1 MDPTGRIVSEDSQND
16 APEPGQRGYHHGD
29 LRTALLAAS
38 RELIAESG
46 PEAFTLRE
54 VARRAGVSH
63 TAPYRHFKDRAA
75 LLDAVAAE
83 GFAAH
88 RDAAREAAEAHDE
101 AWDRLRAAGRAYV
114 RFARENP
121 AAFRVMFSRHSEDPE
136 VLARGAESF
145 GELLARIDEAQAA
158 GLIQSGDRMRVAGA
172 LWAGVHGFAEL
183 AISDRID
190 LVAEGDPDALLE
202 FIFTALVRGL
212 GGAEDG

>member
-1 MDPTGRIVSEDSQND
+1 VSQDSENG
-16 APEPGQRGYHHGD
+16 APGQSQRSYHHGD
-29 LRTALLAAS
+29 LRAALLAAS
-38 RELIAESG
+38 RELIAERG

-88 RDAAREAAEAHDE
+88 RDASRQAAEAHHD
-101 AWDRLRAAGRAYV
+101 AWDRLRAGGRAYV

-145 GELLARIDEAQAA
+145 AELLARIDEAQAA
-158 GLIQSGDRMRVAGA
+158 GLIQSGDRMRMAGA

-183 AISDRID
+183 AISGGID
-190 LVAEGDPDALLE
+190 LVAEGDPEGLLE
-202 FIFTALVRGL
+202 FIFTAFVRGL
-212 GGAEDG
+212 GQAEES